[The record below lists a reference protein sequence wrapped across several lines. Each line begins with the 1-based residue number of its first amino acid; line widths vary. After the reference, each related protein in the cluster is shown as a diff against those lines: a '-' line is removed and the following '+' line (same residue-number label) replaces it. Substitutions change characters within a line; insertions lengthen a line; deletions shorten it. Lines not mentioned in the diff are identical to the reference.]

1 MAEGI
6 RSTLAQASAWLRADW
21 VGRDRGFEGVSSDSR
36 QIAPGSL
43 FVAIRGE
50 RHDGHDHV
58 LEAARRGAAA
68 AMVARRVHVAIPQ
81 IIVPDTRIALAQLAS
96 AWRTVLGTPL
106 VALTGSNGKTTTK
119 EMIAAILGLAGPVL
133 ATRGNLNNDLGVPL
147 TLLRLAPQHRFAV
160 IEMGANHPG
169 EIAYLTAIARPDVA
183 LLNNAGPAHLE
194 GFGSV
199 EGVARAKAEIFD
211 GLREGGIAV
220 VNGDSEFALMWRLRA
235 APHRVVAFGL
245 EAEDADVSAAW
256 EAQGEGSA
264 LHVRHA
270 RGEFDAKLALPGR
283 HNVMNALAAT
293 AASLALGAT
302 PSMVQAGLAAMRP
315 VHGRMEQRRGRGG
328 ALIIDDTYNAN
339 PASLRAGM
347 EVLAAKRGRRLLALG
362 DMGELGE
369 TGDALHAEAGRTAR
383 ELGLDGLFA
392 TGELSRH
399 AVTAFGAG
407 AQHFPDQASLIAA
420 LQSELAPD
428 VTVLVKGSR
437 SRRMENVVAALAA
450 NEV

>member
-6 RSTLAQASAWLRADW
+6 RSTLAQAAAWLRAER

-36 QIAPGSL
+36 QIAPGNL
-43 FVAIRGE
+43 FVAIKGE

-58 LEAARRGAAA
+58 LEAARCGAVAA
-68 AMVARRVHVAIPQ
+68 LVSHPVHVAIPQ

-106 VALTGSNGKTTTK
+106 VALTGSSGKTTTK
-119 EMIAAILGLAGPVL
+119 EMIAAILGFAGPVL

-147 TLLRLAPQHRFAV
+147 TLLRLTPQHRFAV
-160 IEMGANHPG
+160 IEMGANHAG

-220 VNGDSEFALMWRLRA
+220 VNGDSEFAPLWRACA

-245 EAEDADVSAAW
+245 DAKDADVSAAW
-256 EAQGEGSA
+256 EAQGEGSV
-264 LHVRHA
+264 LRVRYG
-270 RGEFDAKLALPGR
+270 RGEFEARLALPGR

-293 AASLALGAT
+293 AASFAMGAT
-302 PSMVQAGLAAMRP
+302 PSMVQAGLAAVRP
-315 VHGRMEQRRGRGG
+315 VHGRLEQRRGLYG
-328 ALIIDDTYNAN
+328 ALIIDDSYNAN

-347 EVLAAKRGRRLLALG
+347 EVLAARHGRRLLVLG
-362 DMGELGE
+362 DMAELGE
-369 TGDALHAEAGRTAR
+369 AGAALHAEAGRVAR

-392 TGELSRH
+392 VGELSRH

-407 AQHFPDQASLIAA
+407 ARHFPDQASLIAA
-420 LQSELAPD
+420 LQSLVGPD
-428 VTVLVKGSR
+428 VIVLVKGSR
-437 SRRMENVVAALAA
+437 RSRMDNVVAALVG

>member
-6 RSTLAQASAWLRADW
+6 RSTLVRAAAWLGADW
-21 VGRDRGFEGVSSDSR
+21 VGRDREFAGVCGDSR
-36 QIAPGSL
+36 QVAPGDL
-43 FVAIRGE
+43 FVALRGA

-58 LEAARRGAAA
+58 LDAARRGAA
-68 AMVARRVHVAIPQ
+68 VALVERRVPVAIAQ
-81 IIVPDTRIALAQLAS
+81 ILVPNTRIALAQLAS

-133 ATRGNLNNDLGVPL
+133 ATRGNLNNDLGVPY
-147 TLLRLAPQHRFAV
+147 TLLRLAPEHRAGV

-169 EIAYLTAIARPDVA
+169 EIAYLTAVTRPDVA

-199 EGVARAKAEIFD
+199 AGVADAKGEIFA
-211 GLREGGIAV
+211 GLRDGGIAV
-220 VNGDSEFALMWRLRA
+220 VNGDSEFAARWRA
-235 APHRVVAFGL
+235 MATPHRVVTFGL
-245 EAEDADVSAAW
+245 DEGADVCGRW
-256 EAQGEGSA
+256 QAQADGSR
-264 LHVRHA
+264 LRVRHA
-270 RGEFDAKLALPGR
+270 RGEFEAKLALPGR

-293 AASLALGAT
+293 AASLAMGAT

-315 VHGRMEQRRGRGG
+315 VHGRLEQRRGHHG
-328 ALIIDDTYNAN
+328 AAIIDDTYNAN

-347 EVLAAKRGRRLLALG
+347 EVLAARGGRRLLVLG

-369 TGDALHAEAGRTAR
+369 SAAALHAEAGRTAR
-383 ELGLDGLFA
+383 ALGLDGLYA

-399 AVTAFGAG
+399 AVEAFGSG
-407 AQHFPDQASLIAA
+407 ARHFSDQSGLVAA
-420 LQSELAPD
+420 LLPVLGAN

-437 SRRMENVVAALAA
+437 SRRMENVVAALSGT
-450 NEV
+450 EG

>member
-6 RSTLAQASAWLRADW
+6 RSTLVQAAAWLGADW
-21 VGRDRGFEGVSSDSR
+21 VGRNCAFNGVSGDSR
-36 QIAPGSL
+36 QITPGNL
-43 FVAIRGE
+43 FVALRGE
-50 RHDGHDHV
+50 RHDGHEHV
-58 LEAARRGAAA
+58 LEAARRGAS
-68 AMVARRVHVAIPQ
+68 VALVSRRVPVAIAQ
-81 IIVPDTRIALAQLAS
+81 ILVPDTRIALAQLAS
-96 AWRTVLGTPL
+96 AWRAVLGTPL

-119 EMIAAILGLAGPVL
+119 EMIAAVLGQAGPVL
-133 ATRGNLNNDLGVPL
+133 ATQGNLNNDLGVPY
-147 TLLRLAPQHRFAV
+147 TLLRLTREHRFAV

-169 EIAYLTAIARPDVA
+169 EIGFLTAIARPDVA
-183 LLNNAGPAHLE
+183 LLINAGPAHLE

-220 VNGDSEFALMWRLRA
+220 INGDSEFSLLWRTRA

-245 EAEDADVSAAW
+245 GAEAEVTATW
-256 EAQGEGSA
+256 QMQGQGSA
-264 LHVRHA
+264 LRVRYG
-270 RGEFDAKLALPGR
+270 RGAFEASLALPGR

-302 PSMVQAGLAAMRP
+302 PAMVQAGLAAMHP
-315 VHGRMEQRRGRGG
+315 VHGRLEPRRGHGG

-347 EVLAAKRGRRLLALG
+347 DVLAGYGGRRLLVLA
-362 DMGELGE
+362 DMAELGT
-369 TGDALHAEAGRTAR
+369 TGVALHAEAGRAAR
-383 ELGLDGLFA
+383 DLGLDGLFA

-399 AVTAFGAG
+399 AVETFGPG
-407 AQHFPDQASLIAA
+407 AQYFPDQASLIAA
-420 LQSELAPD
+420 LLPALGPD

-437 SRRMENVVAALAA
+437 SRRMEHVVAALTGA
-450 NEV
+450 EV